1 MGVRWLDPLVANSYS
16 RPVSQKTAAQP
27 RVHAARSLRRW
38 RALLRALCGVLLA
51 LSAGLL
57 ALSAE
62 AAASP
67 GLTLETGSPDA
78 LCPALPAAREAVE
91 RRLGTLVG
99 ASGAGWRARYTIAHA
114 PQGAQ
119 MDFVRL
125 ELFAPDG
132 ALQLSRDLPLE
143 AGACSTVAEAI
154 ALVLDRYFRK
164 LPLDESAAREAPA
177 LGEVPVVTAA
187 QGTAGQGALAAPLL
201 PAGPLPATSSP
212 GSLPVSSAP
221 AAALPPEHA
230 MQAPPPDVA
239 PGLPEMAPEDEPLRR
254 FWRVGAV
261 FATSTAAGPAVGLQA
276 LRESWP
282 HLYTGA
288 ELALDWSA
296 GSERRL
302 EGTEVSARSLSG
314 ALALGWGTRWRA
326 LRGYV
331 GPSVRLSWERARATG
346 LAASQ
351 ERDRARATAGLVLGL
366 VAGLTR
372 HWSVSLTSGLETTL
386 GAGEFR
392 IDGQEVLRPALLEGR
407 LALGLGYSSS
417 L

>member
-1 MGVRWLDPLVANSYS
+1 MTRSSRASYCVR
-16 RPVSQKTAAQP
+16 VSQETAAQP
-27 RVHAARSLRRW
+27 REQAARGRQRWLRDLGW
-38 RALLRALCGVLLA
+38 GLCCALVALTRGA
-51 LSAGLL
+51 SA
-57 ALSAE
+57 SA
-62 AAASP
+62 

-114 PQGAQ
+114 PEGAQ

-132 ALQLSRDLPLE
+132 ALQLARDLPLE

-164 LPLDESAAREAPA
+164 LPLDESAASERTPAATEA
-177 LGEVPVVTAA
+177 AA
-187 QGTAGQGALAAPLL
+187 VSVAEGVAAAPLL
-201 PAGPLPATSSP
+201 PAPAAPAPPLPPA
-212 GSLPVSSAP
+212 GAVADVAP
-221 AAALPPEHA
+221 AALPPAGRHR
-230 MQAPPPDVA
+230 
-239 PGLPEMAPEDEPLRR
+239 DERLQR

-282 HLYTGA
+282 HVYTGA

-296 GSERRL
+296 GSQRWS
-302 EGTEVSARSLSG
+302 GGAEVSTRSLSG
-314 ALALGWGTRWRA
+314 ALAVGWGTRWRA

-331 GPSVRLSWERARATG
+331 GPSVRLSWERATARG
-346 LAASQ
+346 LAESQ
-351 ERDRARATAGLVLGL
+351 ERDRARAAAGVLLGV
-366 VAGLTR
+366 VAGFSR
-372 HWSVSLTSGLETTL
+372 HWSLSLTTGLEATL
-386 GAGEFR
+386 GAGQFL
-392 IDGQEVLRPALLEGR
+392 IDRQEVLRPSLLEGR
-407 LALGLGYSSS
+407 LALGLGYSST